1 MPAPLYVLLSVP
13 WCPPWTCV
21 SFQCYINFNN
31 EQFYIK
37 LPDGSMLNYP
47 NKLGDVKY
55 DYFDI
60 GGDAELI
67 GIKMK

>member
-1 MPAPLYVLLSVP
+1 MSLQ
-13 WCPPWTCV
+13 
-21 SFQCYINFNN
+21 FYINFNM

-37 LPDGSMLNYP
+37 LPDGSMVNYP

-60 GGDAELI
+60 GGDAKLI
-67 GIKMK
+67 GIKVK